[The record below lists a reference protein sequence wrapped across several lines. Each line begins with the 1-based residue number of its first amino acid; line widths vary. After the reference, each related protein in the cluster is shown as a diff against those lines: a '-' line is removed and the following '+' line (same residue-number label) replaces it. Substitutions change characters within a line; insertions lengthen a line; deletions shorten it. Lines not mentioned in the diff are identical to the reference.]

1 VTSSAPDR
9 LSFREKFAYGLGDTA
24 SNFYF
29 QAFNLFLAYYYTDI
43 FGLAPGP
50 VGTLMLVVPIAI
62 AALNPVVGAL
72 ADRTNTRWGKFRPW
86 ILWGAIPYGI
96 LGWVMFANPDF
107 GPTGKLVYAYVTYT
121 AVLVAYLAINTP
133 YGALMGV
140 ISPSSEERTSVS
152 SYRFACAF
160 LGALLIG
167 WLVPWLKDFLTPA
180 GGSPADGFRNTM
192 TIFAVV
198 SVGMF
203 IWTFAN
209 TRERVVTP
217 PPAKGSLGLDLKDL
231 TRNGPWLVL
240 FFVAFLNLTNT
251 GMRNGAG
258 IYYFKYVV
266 GNEQAIG
273 TFNFVGF
280 LCFILGALSTKLFT
294 KFFARRALMI
304 WLTVI
309 NALGIGACYF
319 VDPQNLPLL
328 YACNIIASFAAG
340 PTPAIVWSLYADTAD
355 YGEWKFGRRATGLI
369 FSATVFVQKVGL
381 ALGAATIG
389 WLLGALGFQANAAQ
403 TPAVVHGI
411 TLVFSLIPGLFALA
425 AGLAIFLYPLDEPQ
439 VKEMERDLAARKG
452 TPASA

>member
-1 VTSSAPDR
+1 VTSSASDR

-50 VGTLMLVVPIAI
+50 VGTLLLVVPIAV

-86 ILWGAIPYGI
+86 ILWGAIPYGV

-107 GPTGKLVYAYVTYT
+107 GPSGKLFYAYATYT

-203 IWTFAN
+203 VWTFAN

-217 PPAKGSLGLDLKDL
+217 PPARGSLGLDLKDL

-266 GNEQAIG
+266 GNEQALG

-280 LCFILGALSTKLFT
+280 LCFILGALATKLFT

-340 PTPAIVWSLYADTAD
+340 PTPAIVWSLYADSAD

-389 WLLGALGFQANAAQ
+389 WLLAGLGFQANAAQ
-403 TPAVVHGI
+403 TPGVVHGI

-439 VKEMERDLAARKG
+439 VKAIERDLAARKQG
-452 TPASA
+452 AAPA

>member
-1 VTSSAPDR
+1 MTSSASDR

-43 FGLAPGP
+43 FGLKPGP
-50 VGTLMLVVPIAI
+50 VGTLLLIVPIAV

-72 ADRTNTRWGKFRPW
+72 ADRTQTRWGKFRPW
-86 ILWGAIPYGI
+86 ILWGAIPYGV
-96 LGWVMFANPDF
+96 LGWIMFANPDF
-107 GPTGKLVYAYVTYT
+107 GAAGKLVYAYVTYA

-203 IWTFAN
+203 VWTFAN

-217 PPAKGSLGLDLKDL
+217 PPEKGSLGLDLKDL

-266 GNEQAIG
+266 GNETALG

-294 KFFARRALMI
+294 RFFSRRSLMI

-319 VDPQNLPLL
+319 VNPQNLPLL
-328 YACNIIASFAAG
+328 YVCNIVASFAAG

-389 WLLGALGFQANAAQ
+389 WLLGALGFEANAAQ
-403 TPAVVHGI
+403 TPGVVHGI
-411 TLVFSLIPGLFALA
+411 TLVFSLVPGVFALG

-439 VKEMERDLAARKG
+439 VKQIERDLAARKG
-452 TPASA
+452 APTPA